1 MKHRI
6 RINGQVQEFDCELG
20 SHVYDCNG
28 REIFEGDIVK
38 VRQRG
43 NFIVRF
49 RHGDFDFGSG
59 LGLLSSPLPDDM
71 EIVTLKD
78 TVSE

>member
-6 RINGQVQEFDCELG
+6 RINGEVKQIDCEIG

-38 VRQRG
+38 
-43 NFIVRF
+43 ITTMS
-49 RHGDFDFGSG
+49 SG
-59 LGLLSSPLPDDM
+59 G
-71 EIVTLKD
+71 KH
-78 TVSE
+78 